1 MTDLLG
7 TRTTKEDDN
16 VETPER
22 NSLNRRQFLYG
33 LGFSIGAIAFSSL
46 LAAENASAKFQSIPP
61 MPSAKAKSCIFLTM
75 EGGPSHI
82 DTFDPKP
89 KLVELHL

>member
-33 LGFSIGAIAFSSL
+33 LGSSL
-46 LAAENASAKFQSIPP
+46 VP
-61 MPSAKAKSCIFLTM
+61 
-75 EGGPSHI
+75 
-82 DTFDPKP
+82 
-89 KLVELHL
+89 